1 MNEYLRIQNFG
12 PIVDIELDNITPL
25 TILIGESGSGKST
38 IMKTLS
44 MFRWIYKRVV
54 LRSYVRQAKIKKTG
68 LGIQMKTLLKT
79 SQLNEYIKPDT
90 EILYRRGDYTIS
102 YMKGKL
108 NAQADIP
115 AGELSLEKICYISDK
130 RSMIPDFL
138 ENKIEKKSV
147 NYHLQ
152 DTLDNFILAADTIRQ
167 LSLGYLD
174 VEFKIEKSSNGDKY
188 MIKNTNDRP
197 CSIQLR
203 NASSGTQT
211 VTSLSLIVEYFAK
224 KFDSQK
230 SMNASL
236 FTYLQDNDKL
246 DTFSTTKNIGTIE
259 QKNVHLFIEEPELSL
274 YPESQ
279 SRLMDFLIDRCFIA
293 KHSHNMTLMIATHS
307 PYIANYINVLIRR
320 PQDGKKAFI
329 NPEDVNVYEVNEG
342 IVGQLKIFNNEPIID
357 TRSMSE
363 PITEMYREF
372 NSLLNHGKTIKD

>member
-12 PIVDIELDNITPL
+12 PIVDVELDNITPL

-68 LGIQMKTLLKT
+68 IGIQMRTLLKT
-79 SQLNEYIKPDT
+79 SQLNEYIKSDT

-102 YMKGKL
+102 YVNGKL

-115 AGELSLEKICYISDK
+115 IDELSLEKICYVSEK

-138 ENKIEKKSV
+138 ENKIEKKNA
-147 NYHLQ
+147 NYHLR
-152 DTLDNFILAADTIRQ
+152 DTLDNFLLAADSIRQ
-167 LSLGYLD
+167 LPLDYLN
-174 VEFKIEKSSNGDKY
+174 VELKIEKSSKGDKY
-188 MIKNTNDRP
+188 MIKGSNNQP

-224 KFDSQK
+224 RFDSQK

-236 FTYLQDNDKL
+236 FAYLQDNDKL
-246 DTFSTTKNIGTIE
+246 DVFSTVKNIGAIE
-259 QKNVHLFIEEPELSL
+259 QKNVHLFVEEPELSL

-293 KHSHNMTLMIATHS
+293 KHPHNMTLMIATHS
-307 PYIANYINVLIRR
+307 PYIANYINVLIQRSR
-320 PQDGKKAFI
+320 SQDCRQIFVK
-329 NPEDVNVYEVNEG
+329 PEDVNVYEIYEG
-342 IVGQLKIFNNEPIID
+342 SAGQLKTLGERPIID
-357 TRSMSE
+357 TRSMSD
-363 PITEMYREF
+363 PIMDMYTEF
-372 NSLLNHGKTIKD
+372 NSL

>member
-12 PIVDIELDNITPL
+12 PIVDVELDNITPL

-68 LGIQMKTLLKT
+68 IGIQMRTLLKT
-79 SQLNEYIKPDT
+79 SQLNEYIKSDT

-102 YMKGKL
+102 YVNGKL

-115 AGELSLEKICYISDK
+115 IDELSLEKICYISEK

-138 ENKIEKKSV
+138 ENKIEKKNA
-147 NYHLQ
+147 NYHLR
-152 DTLDNFILAADTIRQ
+152 DTLDNFLLAADSIRQ
-167 LSLGYLD
+167 LPLDYLN
-174 VEFKIEKSSNGDKY
+174 VELKIEKSSKGDKY
-188 MIKNTNDRP
+188 MIKGSNNQP

-224 KFDSQK
+224 RFDSQK

-236 FTYLQDNDKL
+236 FAYLQDNDKL
-246 DTFSTTKNIGTIE
+246 DVFSTVKNIGAIE
-259 QKNVHLFIEEPELSL
+259 QKNVHLFVEEPELSL

-293 KHSHNMTLMIATHS
+293 KHPHNMTLMIATHS

-320 PQDGKKAFI
+320 SQDCRQIFVK
-329 NPEDVNVYEVNEG
+329 PEDVNVYEIYEG
-342 IVGQLKIFNNEPIID
+342 SAGQLKTLGERPIID
-357 TRSMSE
+357 TRSMSD
-363 PITEMYREF
+363 PIMDMYKEF
-372 NSLLNHGKTIKD
+372 NSL